1 LYCFRLGKESK
12 VISWDIFES
21 VFLLLE
27 AFQVSKV
34 TVVDLHA
41 VLELPI
47 RDQLCPEV
55 DVDFNSAESLELV
68 LSFIGISKLLL

>member
-1 LYCFRLGKESK
+1 M
-12 VISWDIFES
+12 
-21 VFLLLE
+21 
-27 AFQVSKV
+27 

-55 DVDFNSAESLELV
+55 DVDFNSAESLELI
-68 LSFIGISKLLL
+68 LSFIGISKLHLQPIPQLNQSLGCCEMVVDLVVSELGDRV